1 MAQLKASSNERNEM
15 RRSEK
20 TGKKNRVLQGIK
32 NCTSF
37 PLLYYLNSIAG
48 RRQECYGRENLKY
61 KTTCKTTLL

>member
-1 MAQLKASSNERNEM
+1 MAQLKASSSERNEM

-37 PLLYYLNSIAG
+37 PLLY
-48 RRQECYGRENLKY
+48 
-61 KTTCKTTLL
+61 